1 MSRLDLPVS
10 VRSAR
15 AASLVFLPILAALL
29 LGAAPGAARSEPIPV
44 GVVDFTSSVGTSWT
58 RRLPELIVDELV
70 NSGLFDVLEREKLVS
85 VVQELNFQAGAL
97 VDPSKAVQIGGM
109 SGARLLV
116 TGNIVESNASR
127 NTSSAYGVNST
138 IDRFYLKARLEV
150 IDLESGSKIFSNI
163 ADSFAELKKVGPNTV
178 GRGEDSLGPDVAT
191 QLVAAMIDNPRIRD
205 LAGDVAPDEPAT
217 ITISSEPEGADVEI
231 DGVYFGNAG
240 GTFEV
245 TPGVHEIVVSR
256 PGFDSW
262 SKKVKVTDGLSF
274 TATLAES
281 VDAKVEVKVE
291 NK

>member
-1 MSRLDLPVS
+1 MPGLDLP

-15 AASLVFLPILAALL
+15 ASSFVTALTLAAFL
-29 LGAAPGAARSEPIPV
+29 LGTTPGVARGEPIPV

-127 NTSSAYGVNST
+127 NTSSAYGVSST

-150 IDLESGSKIFSNI
+150 VDLESGSKIFSNI

-178 GRGEDSLGPDVAT
+178 GRGEDSLGPDVAA

-205 LAGDVAPDEPAT
+205 MAGDAAPDEPVT

-231 DGVYFGNAG
+231 DGVYLGNAG
-240 GTFEV
+240 GAFEV

-281 VDAKVEVKVE
+281 VDAKVEVTVE
-291 NK
+291 NPQ

>member
-1 MSRLDLPVS
+1 MSRLDLA

-15 AASLVFLPILAALL
+15 AVSFVPALALAAFLFA
-29 LGAAPGAARSEPIPV
+29 AAPGAARSEPIPV

-127 NTSSAYGVNST
+127 DTSSAYGVSST

-150 IDLESGSKIFSNI
+150 VDLESGSKIFSNV

-191 QLVAAMIDNPRIRD
+191 QLVAAMIENPRIRD
-205 LAGDVAPDEPAT
+205 LAGDAVPDEPAT

-231 DGVYFGNAG
+231 DGVYLGNAG
-240 GTFEV
+240 GSFEV

-256 PGFDSW
+256 PGFDPW

-281 VDAKVEVKVE
+281 VDAKVEVKLE
-291 NK
+291 NQ